1 VDRDATARQV
11 RLLGDVLG
19 ATIADVEGDDQLA
32 VVERVREL
40 AKAHRR
46 GDEAAGAELT
56 DLVLALPTADAR
68 VVVTAFAAWFRLVNL
83 AEDQGLVRQ
92 LAADRRERHDAGQGP
107 FPESLRSAL
116 DAFVAHGLSADGAA
130 EALGQLAVRL
140 VLTAHPTEA
149 KRRTTL
155 TKLGRVAEAL
165 RELDQP
171 GRAPESQAASQ
182 AFLAEEIASL
192 WLTDETR
199 VRPPTVIDEVRN
211 GLYWI
216 DAVIFDLVPRL
227 YRELTDAYAAAYP
240 DASPLPVQRF
250 LRFGSWIGGDR
261 DGNPNV
267 TPAVTEATWREQQQ
281 LAIRLLRRS
290 IDRLHAHLSVSERRG
305 TSAEL
310 AERLAQLRERH
321 PAAAADIDRRYP
333 QQPHRQFLAL
343 VYQVL
348 LETERHAG
356 RPWRADHRRELSRYT
371 HADEFVADL
380 ELLRA
385 SLREVGAHTIADGR
399 VLDLT
404 VQARVFGFHLVTLDL
419 RQHAGRHRDAM
430 AALYRRYG
438 EIDDWHALPEEERVE
453 ALVRELSSA
462 RPLTPQI
469 LDLDEDSVATF
480 ELFRLLRRAHSR
492 LGPEACD
499 AFVISMTEH
508 VSDVLTVLAMA
519 RDAGVDEHLDVVPLF
534 ETVDDLHRAP
544 EVMTTLFTL
553 PAYRDHLADRGHRQQ
568 VMIGYSDSNKDG
580 GYLTATWQLQRVQR
594 ALAEVAEDH
603 GITLTLFHGRGGSIG
618 RGGGPA
624 NAAIRAQPPESVRG
638 RLKLTEQGEVIAA
651 RYRDPDLAH
660 RHLEQVLHATLLTTL
675 PDRDPVTSPRLDE
688 ILDRCAQ
695 LARDAYREL
704 VHDTP
709 ELVAYLHEATPL
721 DAIAELNLASRP
733 ARRASGA
740 GIGDL
745 RAIPWVFGWT
755 QCRIHLPA
763 WYGVG
768 AAFDAWA
775 RDDEARWD
783 ELAEH
788 HATSP
793 LLQVTLANVAMAL
806 AKADLDIAAD
816 YATLAAEPV
825 RAAVLPRIVAEHDRT
840 VAALRRITGRGPLE
854 GDAALAEVL
863 RLRDPYLDPLHAVQ
877 VRLLGR
883 LRDEPGGTAAEDVRD
898 AVLIA
903 TNGIAAGLRNTG

>member
-19 ATIADVEGDDQLA
+19 ATIADVEGDHHLD

-40 AKAHRR
+40 AKAHRA
-46 GDEAAGAELT
+46 GDETAGRELT
-56 DLVLALPTADAR
+56 ELVRGLSTDETR
-68 VVVTAFAAWFRLVNL
+68 VVVTAFSAWFRLVNL

-92 LAADRRERHDAGQGP
+92 LAVDRRAVHEAGEGS
-107 FPESLRSAL
+107 FPESLRAALEEFVARGL
-116 DAFVAHGLSADGAA
+116 DAEAAAD
-130 EALGQLAVRL
+130 ALGELAVRL

-165 RELDQP
+165 RELDAP
-171 GRAPESQAASQ
+171 GRPPEAQVAAR

-211 GLYWI
+211 GLYWV
-216 DAVIFDLVPRL
+216 DAVLFDLVPRL
-227 YRELTDAYAAAYP
+227 YRELADAYAAAYP
-240 DASPLPVQRF
+240 DAGPLPPRRF
-250 LRFGSWIGGDR
+250 LRLGSWIGGDR

-267 TPAVTEATWREQQQ
+267 TTEVTEATWREQQQ

-305 TSAEL
+305 TSAALADRL
-310 AERLAQLRERH
+310 AELRERH
-321 PAAAADIDRRYP
+321 PKAAADIDRRYP

-348 LETERHAG
+348 LETERHAA
-356 RPWRADHRRELSRYT
+356 RPWRADHRPSPTRYGRGDEL
-371 HADEFVADL
+371 VADL
-380 ELLRA
+380 EVLRA

-404 VQARVFGFHLVTLDL
+404 VQARVFGFHLVTLDM

-438 EIDDWHALPEEERVE
+438 EVDDWHALAEDDKVATLE
-453 ALVRELSSA
+453 RELGSA
-462 RPLTPQI
+462 RPLTPQL
-469 LDLDEDSVATF
+469 LDLDDDSVATF
-480 ELFRLLRRAHSR
+480 ELFRLLRRAHTR
-492 LGPEACD
+492 LGPDACD
-499 AFVISMTEH
+499 AYVISMTEH

-519 RDAGVDEHLDVVPLF
+519 RDAGVDHHLDVVPLF

-553 PAYRDHLADRGHRQQ
+553 PAYRDHLADRGDRQQ

-594 ALAEVAEDH
+594 ALAEVADTH
-603 GITLTLFHGRGGSIG
+603 GIALTLFHGRGGSIG

-660 RHLEQVLHATLLTTL
+660 RHLEQILHATLLTTL
-675 PDRDPVTSPRLDE
+675 PDRSPVTSPELDAV
-688 ILDRCAQ
+688 LDRCAE
-695 LARDAYREL
+695 LAREAYRDL
-704 VHDTP
+704 VHDTE

-733 ARRASGA
+733 ARRAAGA
-740 GIGDL
+740 GIEDL

-755 QCRIHLPA
+755 QCRVHLPA

-768 AAFDAWA
+768 SGFARWA
-775 RDDEARWD
+775 GDDEGRWSA
-783 ELAEH
+783 LAAH
-788 HATSP
+788 HRDSP

-816 YATLAAEPV
+816 YASLARPEV
-825 RAAVLPRIVAEHDRT
+825 RDVVLTRIVEEHDRT
-840 VAALRRITGRGPLE
+840 VDALRRITGHGPVE
-854 GDAALAEVL
+854 GDPDLAELL

-883 LRDEPGGTAAEDVRD
+883 LRDEPSGPAAEDVRD
-898 AVLIA
+898 AVLVA